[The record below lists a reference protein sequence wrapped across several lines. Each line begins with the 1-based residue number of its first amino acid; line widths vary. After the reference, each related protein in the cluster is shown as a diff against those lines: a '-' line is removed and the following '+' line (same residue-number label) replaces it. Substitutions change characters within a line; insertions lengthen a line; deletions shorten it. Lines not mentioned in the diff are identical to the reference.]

1 MNRNWDKSFDLVIV
15 NEGGFVNNPKDPG
28 GPTNWGCTQK
38 VWESFVGHPV
48 TVDDMKA
55 LTKEDV
61 KPLYKRNYWD
71 AIHGDALP
79 SGLDYCI
86 FDCAINSGVGRA
98 AKFIQE
104 IVGVFADGAIGN
116 NTVTAI
122 NQMNA
127 VTMINEFSDK
137 RQQFLELLKTFPV
150 FGKGWTRRVQEVR
163 TKALDMAAG

>member
-1 MNRNWDKSFDLVIV
+1 MNKNWDKSFDLVIV
-15 NEGGFVNNPKDPG
+15 NEGGYVNLKDDLG
-28 GPTNWGCTQK
+28 GPTNHGCTQA

-116 NTVTAI
+116 NTVAAI

>member
-1 MNRNWDKSFDLVIV
+1 MNRNWDKCFDLVIV
-15 NEGGFVNNPKDPG
+15 NEGCYVDNPADPG
-28 GPTNWGCTQK
+28 GATNWGCTK
-38 VWESFVGHPV
+38 AVWEQYIGHEV
-48 TVDDMKA
+48 SKEDIRN

-79 SGLDYCI
+79 SGLDYCL

-98 AKFIQE
+98 TKFIQE

-122 NQMNA
+122 NQMNT

-137 RQQFLELLKTFPV
+137 RQAFLETLKTFPV
-150 FGKGWTRRVQEVR
+150 FGKGWTKRVTEVR
-163 TKALDMAAG
+163 IKSLEMAE

>member
-1 MNRNWDKSFDLVIV
+1 MNRNWDKCFDLVIV
-15 NEGGFVNNPKDPG
+15 NEGGYVDNPADPG
-28 GPTNWGCTQK
+28 GATNWGCTK
-38 VWESFVGHPV
+38 AVWEQYIGHEV
-48 TVDDMKA
+48 SKKDIRN

-79 SGLDYCI
+79 SGLDYCL

-98 AKFIQE
+98 TKFIQE

-122 NQMNA
+122 NQMNT

-137 RQQFLELLKTFPV
+137 RQAFLETLKTFPV
-150 FGKGWTRRVQEVR
+150 FGKGWTKRVTEVR
-163 TKALDMAAG
+163 IKSLEMAE

>member
-1 MNRNWDKSFDLVIV
+1 MNKNWDKSFDLVIV

-28 GPTNWGCTQK
+28 GPTNWGCTQT
-38 VWESFVGHPV
+38 VWEKYIGHPV

-71 AIHGDALP
+71 AVHGDSLP
-79 SGLDYCI
+79 SGLDYCL
-86 FDCAINSGVGRA
+86 FDCAINSGVGRSA
-98 AKFIQE
+98 RFIQE

-122 NQMNA
+122 NLIKP
-127 VTMINEFSDK
+127 VTLINEFCDK
-137 RQQFLELLKTFPV
+137 RQAFLESLPTFAT
-150 FGKGWTRRVQEVR
+150 FGKGWTKRVQDVR
-163 TKALDMAAG
+163 TRSLDMVG

>member
-1 MNRNWDKSFDLVIV
+1 MNRNWDKCFDLVIV
-15 NEGGFVNNPKDPG
+15 NEGGYVDNPADPG
-28 GPTNWGCTQK
+28 GATNWGCTK
-38 VWESFVGHPV
+38 AVWEQYIGHEV
-48 TVDDMKA
+48 SKEDIRN

-79 SGLDYCI
+79 SGLDYCL
-86 FDCAINSGVGRA
+86 FDCAINSGFGRA

-122 NQMNA
+122 NQMNT

-137 RQQFLELLKTFPV
+137 RQAFLETLKTFPV
-150 FGKGWTRRVQEVR
+150 FGKGWTKRVTEVR
-163 TKALDMAAG
+163 IKSLEMAE

>member
-28 GPTNWGCTQK
+28 GATNWGCTQA
-38 VWESFVGHPV
+38 VWEKYVGHSV

-71 AIHGDALP
+71 ALHGDAIP

-104 IVGVFADGAIGN
+104 IVGVPADGAIGN

-122 NQMNA
+122 TQINSI
-127 VTMINEFSDK
+127 TLINEFSDK
-137 RQQFLELLKTFPV
+137 RQAFLESLKTFPT
-150 FGKGWTRRVQEVR
+150 FGKGWTKRVQEVR
-163 TKALDMAAG
+163 TKSLEMAN